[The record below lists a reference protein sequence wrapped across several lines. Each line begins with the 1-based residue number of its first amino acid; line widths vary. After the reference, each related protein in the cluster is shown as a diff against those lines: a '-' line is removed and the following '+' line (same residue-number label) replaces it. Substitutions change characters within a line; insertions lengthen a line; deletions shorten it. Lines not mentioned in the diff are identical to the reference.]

1 MPSALDSILSSLPA
15 VAQAAASGGDVSSVF
30 TALGRSQVGRVE
42 VRSQFS
48 APVVVN
54 DPLAPSDGPPQEPNW
69 LMRLLKPEVRVYG
82 QDGSLVI
89 AVAPAGEPTENY
101 LPWLIGGTV
110 VLVVG
115 AWVAGAFVL
124 RRVLK

>member
-1 MPSALDSILSSLPA
+1 MPSALDSILKSLPA
-15 VAQAAASGGDVSSVF
+15 VAQAAAGSDVSSVF

-54 DPLAPSDGPPQEPNW
+54 DPLAPAEGPPQEPNW

-82 QDGSLVI
+82 QDGQLVI

>member
-1 MPSALDSILSSLPA
+1 MPSALDSILNSLPA

-54 DPLAPSDGPPQEPNW
+54 DPLAPDTGPPQQPNW

-115 AWVAGAFVL
+115 AWVAGAFL
-124 RRVLK
+124 IRRVLK